1 MVIIIMLAAA
11 GGYHDKMNPEGGC
24 HEGRIGGRRPESM
37 PRATLRNEALGQHY
51 FSLYYYDIKQYL
63 GKSFFCQKATY
74 AQKKT
79 SLEARILMQ

>member
-51 FSLYYYDIKQYL
+51 FSPLIHPF
-63 GKSFFCQKATY
+63 SVIN
-74 AQKKT
+74 T
-79 SLEARILMQ
+79 SEPDFKNN